1 MLQVDELLCLD
12 VETANRNFSSICQ
25 IGVAKLHKDGV
36 DVVFDRLVNPKQP
49 LDKRHFEKH
58 RIPEDETAS
67 APTFQEVFAEL
78 RAVLHEKIVF
88 TWRRFDG
95 QAIAAAC
102 ADLSIAPPVC
112 VWVDAHPLVYRNDPN
127 LTYGM
132 KLEDICAY
140 HGIMYTPH
148 YAASDA
154 AATLKLVQKCL
165 AEISV
170 IKAIASHS
178 YRFRLE
184 EESEVRNDEGDED
197 GYFRDVIV
205 RVSEERL
212 TSIPDTINYQAIKA
226 KKVQKD
232 GVASG
237 AFTGQQVVITGE
249 LSKERDEFA
258 EEIALL
264 GFTTQ
269 ANVTKKTTILIVGSE
284 PGANK
289 VEKAESY
296 IEKGQQIL
304 ICSEDDFRER
314 FGLPR

>member
-1 MLQVDELLCLD
+1 MLTVDELLCLD

-36 DVVFDRLVNPKQP
+36 DVVFDRLVNPNQP
-49 LDKRHFEKH
+49 FDKRNVETH
-58 RIPEDETAS
+58 RIQEHDTAS

-78 RAVLHEKIVF
+78 RALLHEKIVF

-102 ADLSIAPPVC
+102 ADLGIAPPVC

-127 LTYGM
+127 LNYSM

-154 AATLKLVQKCL
+154 TATLKVVQKCL
-165 AEISV
+165 AETSV
-170 IKAIASHS
+170 IKAIATHS

-184 EESEVRNDEGDED
+184 EEPTWRSDGGDED
-197 GYFRDVIV
+197 GYLQDVTV
-205 RVSEERL
+205 RVSEERF
-212 TSIPDTINYQAIKA
+212 TSIPSTINYQAIKA

-232 GVASG
+232 GIASG

-258 EEIALL
+258 EEISLL

-269 ANVTKKTTILIVGSE
+269 PNVTKKTTILIVGSE
-284 PGANK
+284 PGYNK

-314 FGLPR
+314 FGIPR

>member
-1 MLQVDELLCLD
+1 MLQIDELLCLD

-49 LDKRHFEKH
+49 FEKRNVETH
-58 RIPEDETAS
+58 RIQEHDTAS
-67 APTFQEVFAEL
+67 APTFREVFAEL
-78 RAVLHEKIVF
+78 WAVLHEKIVF

-95 QAIAAAC
+95 QAIAAVC

-112 VWVDAHPLVYRNDPN
+112 VWVDAHPLVYRNDSN
-127 LTYGM
+127 LTYRM
-132 KLEDICAY
+132 KLEDICTY
-140 HGIMYTPH
+140 HGIKYSPH

-165 AEISV
+165 AETSL

-178 YRFRLE
+178 YRFRRE
-184 EESEVRNDEGDED
+184 EESAWRINDGDED
-197 GYFRDVIV
+197 GHLQDEIV
-205 RVSEERL
+205 RVLEEGF
-212 TSIPDTINYQAIKA
+212 TSVPPTIDYAARKA
-226 KKVQKD
+226 KKVQAD
-232 GVASG
+232 GLPSG
-237 AFTGQQVVITGE
+237 PFAGQQVVITGN
-249 LSKERDEFA
+249 LSGDRQAFA
-258 EEIALL
+258 EEISAL

-296 IEKGQQIL
+296 IVKGQQIL

-314 FGLPR
+314 FGIPR

>member
-25 IGVAKLHKDGV
+25 IGVAKLHKDGL
-36 DVVFDRLVNPKQP
+36 DVVFDRLVNPNQP
-49 LDKRHFEKH
+49 FARKNVAVH
-58 RIPEDETAS
+58 RIHEHDTAS

-78 RAVLHEKIVF
+78 RSLLNERIVF
-88 TWRRFDG
+88 TWRQFDG
-95 QAIAAAC
+95 QAIEAAC
-102 ADLSIAPPVC
+102 AALGVAPPVS
-112 VWVDAHPLVYRNDPN
+112 VWVDAHPLVYRSDPN
-127 LTYGM
+127 LSHNM
-132 KLEDICAY
+132 RLEEICRY
-140 HGIMYTPH
+140 HGIEYAAH
-148 YAASDA
+148 HAASDA
-154 AATLKLVQKCL
+154 TATLKLVQRCL
-165 AEISV
+165 GEISV

-178 YRFRLE
+178 YRFRRK
-184 EESEVRNDEGDED
+184 EESVWRINEGDED
-197 GYFRDVIV
+197 GHARDVIV
-205 RVSEERL
+205 RVLEERL
-212 TSIPDTINYQAIKA
+212 TSVPPTIDYAARKA
-226 KKVQKD
+226 KKVQAD
-232 GVASG
+232 GLPSG
-237 AFTGQQVVITGE
+237 RFAGQQVVITGD

-296 IEKGQQIL
+296 IEKGQKIL